1 MIHKYLAY
9 LKTIETGSITQAAA
23 ELGYTQSAVSRMI
36 ADLEEHWD
44 VPLLTRNRSGIEISS
59 EGTQL
64 LPILQSIVKGQEELS
79 FAVGELHGLQ
89 SGLIRVGAFTSM
101 ATGWMPLMIKTF
113 HEKYPNIRFQ
123 IFNGEY
129 NQIATWLRRGQI
141 DCGFLA
147 LPCAKEFDTTFLL
160 RDSLTVILPPNHPL
174 RDAEC
179 FPVSRLSDEDF
190 ISLMEEQDYEIN
202 LFLEHLRQS
211 PRIKFEVSSDFAIL
225 AMVECGLG
233 ISVVHDLI
241 LHPNR
246 HGIIKKPLDE
256 PYYRDIAIATSAA
269 AQPSTITRMFCE
281 HALEWA
287 RDTSSAIAPATAEA
301 PASIIWAASSPLDT
315 PPIPRMG
322 RSTAWATSQTIRT
335 ATGRTAGPDRPPVF
349 IFSTGRRVFTSMRI
363 PRRVL
368 MSERASAPAPA
379 TARAISVMSVTL
391 GESFTITGT
400 EPA

>member
-1 MIHKYLAY
+1 
-9 LKTIETGSITQAAA
+9 
-23 ELGYTQSAVSRMI
+23 MI

-89 SGLIRVGAFTSM
+89 NGLIRVGAFTSM
-101 ATGWMPLMIKTF
+101 ATGWMPLMIKSF

-190 ISLMEEQDYEIN
+190 ISLKEEQDYEIN

-287 RDTSSAIAPATAEA
+287 RDTSSVIAPATAEA
-301 PASIIWAASSPLDT
+301 PEYAELAK
-315 PPIPRMG
+315 
-322 RSTAWATSQTIRT
+322 
-335 ATGRTAGPDRPPVF
+335 
-349 IFSTGRRVFTSMRI
+349 
-363 PRRVL
+363 
-368 MSERASAPAPA
+368 
-379 TARAISVMSVTL
+379 
-391 GESFTITGT
+391 
-400 EPA
+400 

>member
-101 ATGWMPLMIKTF
+101 ATGWMPLMIKSF

-233 ISVVHDLI
+233 ISCKFTL
-241 LHPNR
+241 
-246 HGIIKKPLDE
+246 
-256 PYYRDIAIATSAA
+256 
-269 AQPSTITRMFCE
+269 
-281 HALEWA
+281 
-287 RDTSSAIAPATAEA
+287 SS
-301 PASIIWAASSPLDT
+301 
-315 PPIPRMG
+315 
-322 RSTAWATSQTIRT
+322 
-335 ATGRTAGPDRPPVF
+335 
-349 IFSTGRRVFTSMRI
+349 
-363 PRRVL
+363 
-368 MSERASAPAPA
+368 
-379 TARAISVMSVTL
+379 
-391 GESFTITGT
+391 
-400 EPA
+400 

>member
-64 LPILQSIVKGQEELS
+64 LPILQSIVKGQEELN

-101 ATGWMPLMIKTF
+101 ATGWMPLMIKSF

-147 LPCAKEFDTTFLL
+147 LPL
-160 RDSLTVILPPNHPL
+160 SLIH
-174 RDAEC
+174 
-179 FPVSRLSDEDF
+179 
-190 ISLMEEQDYEIN
+190 I
-202 LFLEHLRQS
+202 
-211 PRIKFEVSSDFAIL
+211 
-225 AMVECGLG
+225 
-233 ISVVHDLI
+233 
-241 LHPNR
+241 
-246 HGIIKKPLDE
+246 
-256 PYYRDIAIATSAA
+256 
-269 AQPSTITRMFCE
+269 
-281 HALEWA
+281 
-287 RDTSSAIAPATAEA
+287 
-301 PASIIWAASSPLDT
+301 
-315 PPIPRMG
+315 
-322 RSTAWATSQTIRT
+322 
-335 ATGRTAGPDRPPVF
+335 
-349 IFSTGRRVFTSMRI
+349 
-363 PRRVL
+363 
-368 MSERASAPAPA
+368 
-379 TARAISVMSVTL
+379 
-391 GESFTITGT
+391 
-400 EPA
+400 

>member
-101 ATGWMPLMIKTF
+101 ATGWMPLMIKSF

-190 ISLMEEQDYEIN
+190 ISLKEEQDYEIN

-241 LHPNR
+241 LHNYGP
-246 HGIIKKPLDE
+246 
-256 PYYRDIAIATSAA
+256 
-269 AQPSTITRMFCE
+269 
-281 HALEWA
+281 
-287 RDTSSAIAPATAEA
+287 
-301 PASIIWAASSPLDT
+301 
-315 PPIPRMG
+315 
-322 RSTAWATSQTIRT
+322 
-335 ATGRTAGPDRPPVF
+335 GRTMGSCHVEVRSDSDFVAVHEVVDLIEREIEEKLHILMTIHMDPVEVDNAAVNHYRHMAEQVIAELHQNLSLHDFRLVSGENTNRLIFDILVPFDCTYTNDELLDMISGELSRMDKTCQVSLTFDRD
-349 IFSTGRRVFTSMRI
+349 FT
-363 PRRVL
+363 
-368 MSERASAPAPA
+368 
-379 TARAISVMSVTL
+379 
-391 GESFTITGT
+391 
-400 EPA
+400 

>member
-89 SGLIRVGAFTSM
+89 NGLIRVGAFTSM
-101 ATGWMPLMIKTF
+101 ATGWMPLMIKSF

-160 RDSLTVILPPNHPL
+160 RDSLTAEPPAARRGMLPRQPAVGRGFHQPHGGAGL
-174 RDAEC
+174 RDQ
-179 FPVSRLSDEDF
+179 FVP
-190 ISLMEEQDYEIN
+190 
-202 LFLEHLRQS
+202 
-211 PRIKFEVSSDFAIL
+211 
-225 AMVECGLG
+225 
-233 ISVVHDLI
+233 
-241 LHPNR
+241 
-246 HGIIKKPLDE
+246 
-256 PYYRDIAIATSAA
+256 
-269 AQPSTITRMFCE
+269 
-281 HALEWA
+281 
-287 RDTSSAIAPATAEA
+287 
-301 PASIIWAASSPLDT
+301 
-315 PPIPRMG
+315 
-322 RSTAWATSQTIRT
+322 
-335 ATGRTAGPDRPPVF
+335 
-349 IFSTGRRVFTSMRI
+349 
-363 PRRVL
+363 
-368 MSERASAPAPA
+368 RASQAVPAHQ
-379 TARAISVMSVTL
+379 V
-391 GESFTITGT
+391 
-400 EPA
+400 

>member
-64 LPILQSIVKGQEELS
+64 LPIIQSIVKGQEELN

-101 ATGWMPLMIKTF
+101 ATGWMPLMIKSF
-113 HEKYPNIRFQ
+113 HETYPNIRFQ

-129 NQIATWLRRGQI
+129 NHIATWLRRGQI

-147 LPCAKEFDTTFLL
+147 LPCSNEFNTTFLL
-160 RDSLTVILPPNHPL
+160 RDSLTVILPPTHPL
-174 RDAEC
+174 RDADC
-179 FPVSRLSDEDF
+179 FPVSRLSSEDF
-190 ISLMEEQDYEIN
+190 ISLKEEQDYEIN

-225 AMVECGLG
+225 SMVECGLG

-246 HGIIKKPLDE
+246 HGIVRKPLDE
-256 PYYRDIAIATSAA
+256 PYYRDIAIATNAS

-281 HALEWA
+281 HAIEWA
-287 RDTSSAIAPATAEA
+287 KDTSPAIAPATPDA
-301 PASIIWAASSPLDT
+301 PEYAAL
-315 PPIPRMG
+315 
-322 RSTAWATSQTIRT
+322 AK
-335 ATGRTAGPDRPPVF
+335 
-349 IFSTGRRVFTSMRI
+349 
-363 PRRVL
+363 
-368 MSERASAPAPA
+368 
-379 TARAISVMSVTL
+379 
-391 GESFTITGT
+391 
-400 EPA
+400 

>member
-36 ADLEEHWD
+36 ADLEEQWD

-101 ATGWMPLMIKTF
+101 ATGWMPLMIKSF

-147 LPCAKEFDTTFLL
+147 LPCAKEFD
-160 RDSLTVILPPNHPL
+160 PL

-190 ISLMEEQDYEIN
+190 ISLKEEQDYEIN

-301 PASIIWAASSPLDT
+301 PEYAELAK
-315 PPIPRMG
+315 
-322 RSTAWATSQTIRT
+322 
-335 ATGRTAGPDRPPVF
+335 
-349 IFSTGRRVFTSMRI
+349 
-363 PRRVL
+363 
-368 MSERASAPAPA
+368 
-379 TARAISVMSVTL
+379 
-391 GESFTITGT
+391 
-400 EPA
+400 

>member
-101 ATGWMPLMIKTF
+101 ATGWMPLMIKSF

-160 RDSLTVILPPNHPL
+160 RDSLTAEPPAARRGMLPRQPAVGRGFHQPHGGAGL
-174 RDAEC
+174 RDQ
-179 FPVSRLSDEDF
+179 FVP
-190 ISLMEEQDYEIN
+190 
-202 LFLEHLRQS
+202 
-211 PRIKFEVSSDFAIL
+211 
-225 AMVECGLG
+225 
-233 ISVVHDLI
+233 
-241 LHPNR
+241 
-246 HGIIKKPLDE
+246 
-256 PYYRDIAIATSAA
+256 
-269 AQPSTITRMFCE
+269 
-281 HALEWA
+281 
-287 RDTSSAIAPATAEA
+287 
-301 PASIIWAASSPLDT
+301 
-315 PPIPRMG
+315 
-322 RSTAWATSQTIRT
+322 
-335 ATGRTAGPDRPPVF
+335 
-349 IFSTGRRVFTSMRI
+349 
-363 PRRVL
+363 
-368 MSERASAPAPA
+368 RASQAVPAHQ
-379 TARAISVMSVTL
+379 V
-391 GESFTITGT
+391 
-400 EPA
+400 

>member
-1 MIHKYLAY
+1 MPCISRFGEVEQSVYTESSLRC
-9 LKTIETGSITQAAA
+9 GSRFAFNATNSKFQRISLRFHLNLCPFGHTVFVDSTHF
-23 ELGYTQSAVSRMI
+23 ECV
-36 ADLEEHWD
+36 
-44 VPLLTRNRSGIEISS
+44 RS
-59 EGTQL
+59 
-64 LPILQSIVKGQEELS
+64 
-79 FAVGELHGLQ
+79 
-89 SGLIRVGAFTSM
+89 
-101 ATGWMPLMIKTF
+101 
-113 HEKYPNIRFQ
+113 IRFQ

-287 RDTSSAIAPATAEA
+287 RDTSSVIAPATAEA
-301 PASIIWAASSPLDT
+301 PEYAELAK
-315 PPIPRMG
+315 
-322 RSTAWATSQTIRT
+322 
-335 ATGRTAGPDRPPVF
+335 
-349 IFSTGRRVFTSMRI
+349 
-363 PRRVL
+363 
-368 MSERASAPAPA
+368 
-379 TARAISVMSVTL
+379 
-391 GESFTITGT
+391 
-400 EPA
+400 

>member
-1 MIHKYLAY
+1 M
-9 LKTIETGSITQAAA
+9 GRPAAHA
-23 ELGYTQSAVSRMI
+23 QS
-36 ADLEEHWD
+36 L
-44 VPLLTRNRSGIEISS
+44 GIEISS

-101 ATGWMPLMIKTF
+101 ATGWMPLMIKSF

-287 RDTSSAIAPATAEA
+287 RGYQ
-301 PASIIWAASSPLDT
+301 LRHR
-315 PPIPRMG
+315 PRHG
-322 RSTAWATSQTIRT
+322 
-335 ATGRTAGPDRPPVF
+335 GGPR
-349 IFSTGRRVFTSMRI
+349 SMRSWQSKEMGKRDRSLRRRTVPFAVKAALCSFSGQC
-363 PRRVL
+363 PRFFRL
-368 MSERASAPAPA
+368 PA
-379 TARAISVMSVTL
+379 ARA
-391 GESFTITGT
+391 
-400 EPA
+400 

>member
-23 ELGYTQSAVSRMI
+23 ALGYTQSAVSRMI
-36 ADLEEHWD
+36 ADLEETWN

-64 LPILQSIVKGQEELS
+64 LPILQGIVKGQEELN

-101 ATGWMPLMIKTF
+101 ATGWMPLMIKSF

-147 LPCAKEFDTTFLL
+147 LPCSNDFDTTFLL

-190 ISLMEEQDYEIN
+190 ISLKEEQDYEIN
-202 LFLEHLRQS
+202 LFLEHLKQS

-246 HGIIKKPLDE
+246 HGVIKKPLDL

-269 AQPSTITRMFCE
+269 AQPSTITQMFCQ
-281 HALEWA
+281 HAIEWA
-287 RDTSSAIAPATAEA
+287 RDTSPAIAPATPEAESYA
-301 PASIIWAASSPLDT
+301 ELAKEQNTL
-315 PPIPRMG
+315 PPR
-322 RSTAWATSQTIRT
+322 
-335 ATGRTAGPDRPPVF
+335 
-349 IFSTGRRVFTSMRI
+349 
-363 PRRVL
+363 
-368 MSERASAPAPA
+368 
-379 TARAISVMSVTL
+379 
-391 GESFTITGT
+391 
-400 EPA
+400 

>member
-89 SGLIRVGAFTSM
+89 NGLIRVGAFTSM
-101 ATGWMPLMIKTF
+101 ATGWMPLMIKSF

-190 ISLMEEQDYEIN
+190 ISLKEEQDYEIN

-269 AQPSTITRMFCE
+269 AQPSTITRMST
-281 HALEWA
+281 
-287 RDTSSAIAPATAEA
+287 RSSGRGIPAP
-301 PASIIWAASSPLDT
+301 PSP
-315 PPIPRMG
+315 PPRRRP
-322 RSTAWATSQTIRT
+322 RSTRSWQSKEMGKRDRSLRKRT
-335 ATGRTAGPDRPPVF
+335 VPFAVKAALCSFSGQRPRFFACFPPGRK
-349 IFSTGRRVFTSMRI
+349 
-363 PRRVL
+363 
-368 MSERASAPAPA
+368 
-379 TARAISVMSVTL
+379 ISC
-391 GESFTITGT
+391 
-400 EPA
+400 

>member
-64 LPILQSIVKGQEELS
+64 LPILQSIVKGQEELN

-101 ATGWMPLMIKTF
+101 ATGWMPLMIKSF

-190 ISLMEEQDYEIN
+190 ISLKEEQDYEIN

-241 LHPNR
+241 LSRTTATLPSPR
-246 HGIIKKPLDE
+246 ARRRSRPPSRGCSVSTRSSGRGIPA
-256 PYYRDIAIATSAA
+256 P
-269 AQPSTITRMFCE
+269 PS
-281 HALEWA
+281 
-287 RDTSSAIAPATAEA
+287 
-301 PASIIWAASSPLDT
+301 
-315 PPIPRMG
+315 PPPRRRP
-322 RSTAWATSQTIRT
+322 RSTRSWQSKEMGKRDRSLWRRT
-335 ATGRTAGPDRPPVF
+335 VPFAVKAALCSFSGQRPRF
-349 IFSTGRRVFTSMRI
+349 LRLLST
-363 PRRVL
+363 
-368 MSERASAPAPA
+368 RA
-379 TARAISVMSVTL
+379 
-391 GESFTITGT
+391 
-400 EPA
+400 

>member
-89 SGLIRVGAFTSM
+89 NGLIRVGAFTSM
-101 ATGWMPLMIKTF
+101 ATGWMPLMIKSF

-160 RDSLTVILPPNHPL
+160 RDGHPAAEPPAARRGMLPRQPAVGRGFHQPHGGAGL
-174 RDAEC
+174 RDQ
-179 FPVSRLSDEDF
+179 FV
-190 ISLMEEQDYEIN
+190 
-202 LFLEHLRQS
+202 
-211 PRIKFEVSSDFAIL
+211 PR
-225 AMVECGLG
+225 
-233 ISVVHDLI
+233 
-241 LHPNR
+241 
-246 HGIIKKPLDE
+246 
-256 PYYRDIAIATSAA
+256 
-269 AQPSTITRMFCE
+269 
-281 HALEWA
+281 
-287 RDTSSAIAPATAEA
+287 APQAV
-301 PASIIWAASSPLDT
+301 PAH
-315 PPIPRMG
+315 
-322 RSTAWATSQTIRT
+322 Q
-335 ATGRTAGPDRPPVF
+335 V
-349 IFSTGRRVFTSMRI
+349 
-363 PRRVL
+363 
-368 MSERASAPAPA
+368 
-379 TARAISVMSVTL
+379 
-391 GESFTITGT
+391 
-400 EPA
+400 